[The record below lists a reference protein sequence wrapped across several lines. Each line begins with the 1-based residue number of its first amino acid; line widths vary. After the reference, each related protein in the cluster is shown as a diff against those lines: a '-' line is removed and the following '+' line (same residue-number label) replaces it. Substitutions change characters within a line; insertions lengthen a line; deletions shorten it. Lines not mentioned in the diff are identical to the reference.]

1 MQFSDIRA
9 SARAKADE
17 EATGF
22 ISNTEINRYLNQGL
36 RLVYGKIAQ
45 RFENF
50 FIVPG
55 TTGNLGKFTTV
66 NGTQGY
72 ALPTTLMK
80 LVRVE
85 QRNTNS
91 TTDNDW
97 RKMETINIGTDLFD
111 TYYPIREGYLPQF
124 GYFVAG
130 ASMYIKPVPTT
141 AFDVRLW
148 FIPFV
153 TDMSADS
160 DIPGVPSPYHELIA
174 DYAALQCL
182 RKSGEGLYKEAM
194 DMFNIELT
202 NMLDTIEFRDQQNEQ
217 MTITDQ
223 RDNDRYGR

>member
-1 MQFSDIRA
+1 MQLSDLRA
-9 SARAKADE
+9 SARSKADE
-17 EATGF
+17 ESTGF
-22 ISNTEINRYLNQGL
+22 ISNTELNRYLNQGL

-45 RFENF
+45 RFQNY

-55 TTGNLGKFTTV
+55 TTLNGGKFTTV
-66 NGTQGY
+66 SGTQEY
-72 ALPTTLMK
+72 SLPATLLK

-97 RKMETINIGTDLFD
+97 RKMETANIDTDMFD

-124 GYFVAG
+124 GYFIAG
-130 ASMYIKPVPTT
+130 NKFYIRPVPTT

-148 FIPFV
+148 FIPLV
-153 TDMSADS
+153 ADLSADG

-174 DYAALQCL
+174 DYGALQCL
-182 RKSGEGLYKEAM
+182 RKSGEALYKPAM

-202 NMLDTIEFRDQQNEQ
+202 NMLDTIEYRDQQPEQ
-217 MTITDQ
+217 MVITDQ